1 MEFVVDDRGIFSS
14 DHQDFRKTIRRFI
27 EQEIAPYHYEWE
39 GQRGLP
45 RELWRQAGKLGFL
58 CCDVPEQY
66 GGSGADWLYNVVV
79 IEELWRAGVSGP
91 GGAFLVHSEVVAP
104 YLMASKNEELKK
116 TWLPRMV
123 NGEAIGALGMTEPS
137 GGSDV
142 QNIKTR
148 AIKNGDHY
156 VVNGQKIFISNG
168 VCCDFVVLAT
178 KTDPA
183 AKAKG
188 ISLMLVE
195 ADRAGFKKGRNLEK
209 IGSHA
214 ADLAELFFADVHV
227 PVANLVSE
235 EGGGFGMLMDRLVQE
250 RLGQAIRSTS
260 VCEAVIEWTIKYTS
274 ERKAFGQTI
283 GDFQNTQFV
292 LAQLHTET
300 TAARIFTDWSIRRF
314 MDGTLSSVD
323 AAKVKLFTSTLQGK
337 VVDCCLQFFGGYGY
351 MREYPIARAFVDSRL
366 VRIGGGAV
374 EVLKQIIGRHLFKA
388 AK

>member
-1 MEFVVDDRGIFSS
+1 
-14 DHQDFRKTIRRFI
+14 
-27 EQEIAPYHYEWE
+27 
-39 GQRGLP
+39 
-45 RELWRQAGKLGFL
+45 
-58 CCDVPEQY
+58 
-66 GGSGADWLYNVVV
+66 
-79 IEELWRAGVSGP
+79 
-91 GGAFLVHSEVVAP
+91 
-104 YLMASKNEELKK
+104 MASKNEELKK

-123 NGEAIGALGMTEPS
+123 NGDAIGALGMTEPS

-148 AIKNGDHY
+148 AIKDGNHY

-168 VCCDFVVLAT
+168 ICCDFVVLAT

-183 AKAKG
+183 ARAKG

-195 ADRAGFKKGRNLEK
+195 ADRAGFNKGRNLEK
-209 IGSHA
+209 IGAHA

-250 RLGQAIRSTS
+250 RLAQAIRSTA
-260 VCEAVIEWTIKYTS
+260 VCEAVIDWTIKYTS

-314 MDGTLSSVD
+314 MDGTLSPVD

-374 EVLKQIIGRHLFKA
+374 EVLKQIIGRDLFKA